1 MFTWPPKVSL
11 GLGTMHWG
19 TTPLDKVI
27 AGKIISDEELLLI
40 QKRAVSAGVTFLDTA
55 EGYGGGSSERR
66 LGRLRFDQAGFF
78 IATKFIPTYWR
89 WTPQAVVRAIR
100 ASNRRLGIESC
111 DLGFVHSPIHPR
123 SPAVWIKGFAR
134 AYQSNLVK
142 AVGLSN
148 FNAEQVRQAARLAN
162 EEGVPLVAN
171 QIQFNLLVAASSS
184 LKETIQA
191 CYENG
196 LVVVGYSVL
205 GQGLLTDGLTKERW
219 EKSVLA
225 KRLNLSRDEL
235 TPLRDLI
242 SKIAQNRN
250 CRMSQVC
257 LAWARAH
264 QVVPLVGT
272 RSLSQWEDSLDG
284 LSVTLTH
291 EETLELDSL
300 ALNRS
305 TFDRPRSQRLL
316 ILGFLSLLM
325 TAYKVSSVFRSH

>member
-27 AGKIISDEELLLI
+27 AGKIITDEEISLI
-40 QKRAVSAGVTFLDTA
+40 QNRAASAGVTFIDTA

-66 LGRLRFDQAGFF
+66 LGRLRFSQSGFL

-123 SPAVWIKGFAR
+123 SPDVWIKGFAR
-134 AYQSNLVK
+134 AHEAKLIK

-148 FNAEQVRQAARLAN
+148 FNAEQVRQAAQVAK

-171 QIQFNLLVAASSS
+171 QIQFNLLVAASTS
-184 LKETIQA
+184 LKETVQA
-191 CYENG
+191 CHENG
-196 LVVVGYSVL
+196 LTVVGYSVL
-205 GQGLLTDGLTKERW
+205 GQGLLTDGLTERRW
-219 EKSVLA
+219 DKSVLA
-225 KRLNLSRDEL
+225 KRLKLSREEL
-235 TPLRDLI
+235 TPLRNTIL
-242 SKIAQNRN
+242 KIAQNRN

-264 QVVPLVGT
+264 HVVPLVGT

-284 LSVTLTH
+284 LGVTLTQD
-291 EETLELDSL
+291 ETQELDSL
-300 ALNRS
+300 ALGRS
-305 TFDRPRSQRLL
+305 TFDRARSQRLL

-325 TAYKVSSVFRSH
+325 TAYKVSSVFRAR